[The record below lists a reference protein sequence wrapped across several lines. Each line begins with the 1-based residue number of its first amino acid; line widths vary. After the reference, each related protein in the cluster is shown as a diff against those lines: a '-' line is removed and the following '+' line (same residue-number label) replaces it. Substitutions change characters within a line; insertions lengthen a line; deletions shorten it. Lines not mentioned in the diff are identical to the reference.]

1 MNLFSDYNVS
11 GGKLLKLFITIA
23 SVWIN
28 IIFYP
33 DRGFAIPANSFS
45 FAIPDSS
52 FYNQYPFVRFVNEND
67 SLTLTD
73 EQFFDQAGKIIF
85 PVNKTALPQNDSLL
99 SELSTKVIP
108 QMNKDSLELTRI
120 LLRGAASPEGPFWN
134 NKSLGHGRANSL
146 LEFLKKNLQNP
157 VSDDV
162 LSSEIVVEDYRSLC
176 LLMRRAG
183 DPDYELV
190 SKLCDTYLPNHCYTL
205 LKNRLMQV
213 KDGKL
218 WKRLLR
224 QYFPQLRAA
233 RMILVVKKL
242 KPAPVKVALPSDH
255 ATSTVIVKPQEK
267 TVEAA
272 PEPHDEKVP
281 LRELLS
287 VKTNLLFYGAYIPG
301 YNRWCPIPNIA
312 VEYYPRRGHFTFGAS
327 FDCPWWKNY
336 SRHKFFEVRNYQL
349 ETRYYFK
356 THGAD
361 EANGTHEAHGAHG
374 THGAYKNPGAAYR
387 GFYVQGYVH
396 AGLFE
401 IGFNA
406 DKGWKGEGVGVG
418 LGLGYVLPISRNGHW
433 RLEFNLQGGWFTC
446 KYDPYQFENL
456 VNPDYHDA
464 LYYYSWTGAAQ
475 DFKKRQY
482 HFNWFGPTR
491 VGITLVYD
499 LLYRK
504 ASKKGVTFRSYE
516 VYGANRANEAK
527 RADEAN
533 GSHEA
538 HGAHGAH
545 GTHGAQHP
553 QKNQERRVEP

>member
-134 NKSLGHGRANSL
+134 NKRLGHGRANSL

-213 KDGKL
+213 KDGTL

-233 RMILVVKKL
+233 RLILVVKKL
-242 KPAPVKVALPSDH
+242 EPAPVKVALPSDH

-267 TVEAA
+267 TVETA

-287 VKTNLLFYGAYIPG
+287 VKTNLLFYGIYMPG
-301 YNRWCPIPNIA
+301 YNRWCPIPNVAI
-312 VEYYPRRGHFTFGAS
+312 EYYPKRGHFTYGAS
-327 FDCPWWKNY
+327 LDCPWWVDYK
-336 SRHKFFEVRNYQL
+336 RHKFFEIRNWQL
-349 ETRYYFK
+349 ETRYYLK
-356 THGAD
+356 SGSPKPVA
-361 EANGTHEAHGAHG
+361 AGQ
-374 THGAYKNPGAAYR
+374 YPGAAFK
-387 GFYVQGYVH
+387 GFYLQAYVH
-396 AGLFE
+396 GGIFE
-401 IGFNA
+401 IGFDA
-406 DKGWKGEGVGVG
+406 DRGWKGEGVGAGVG
-418 LGLGYVLPISRNGHW
+418 AGYVLPISRKGHW
-433 RLEFNLQGGWFTC
+433 RLEFALQVGWFGC
-446 KYDPYQFENL
+446 KYDPFQFENL
-456 VNPDYHDA
+456 INPNYHDG
-464 LYYYSWTGAAQ
+464 LYYYRWTQ
-475 DFKKRQY
+475 KSYLFKKRQY
-482 HFNWFGPTR
+482 RYNWIGPTR
-491 VGITLVYD
+491 IGVTLSYD
-499 LLYRK
+499 LLYRRTGK
-504 ASKKGVTFRSYE
+504 RWPSFRSYE
-516 VYGANRANEAK
+516 MIWP
-527 RADEAN
+527 N
-533 GSHEA
+533 GTTNAGSPD
-538 HGAHGAH
+538 
-545 GTHGAQHP
+545 GTN
-553 QKNQERRVEP
+553 KKERRNAQ